1 MKQVLVSVIVP
12 VYNQEKYLRQTM
24 DCICGQTYR
33 NLEIIMVDDGST
45 DSSPAILAEYAAKD
59 SRVRVLTQKNQYA
72 GVARNYGM
80 REAHGEYY
88 SLLDSDDLF
97 EPDMIEQM
105 VARAQET
112 QADIVICR
120 ADTFDEANGRR
131 PMPWQMK
138 DKYMEGVERR
148 LFSPSQSVPWC
159 IFQFLIGWSWDKL
172 YRADFVKK
180 HDLQFAATR
189 HSNDGPFVFPSLVA
203 AQGVSIVDEKPL
215 VHYRVSATQLS
226 STGSMTKAP
235 TSCLD
240 SIETIY
246 GKIEELGVS
255 PDVLDAFYCWVA
267 QYIHWNINQLFG
279 EARWELI
286 RAVRER
292 IEDRF
297 HVVEQLRRIRGQEK
311 NAPLC
316 RDAEPCFITYE
327 SMVAPVISVSIPTY
341 NAGEF
346 LYEALDSLLSQDVRR
361 MEIICVNDGSKDNSL
376 SILQEYERKD
386 TRIRII
392 DVPNGGYGKAMNLGL
407 GAAVGKYFA
416 IFEPDDYLPQGA
428 YRTLLDMAEGNSL
441 DIAKGCIAQFYEKD
455 GKRVVEP
462 DGNVE
467 PGRVICPREYL
478 PSFKFNMCT
487 VTCLYN
493 MEFLRRHE
501 IRYNETPGA
510 SYQDNGMH
518 MLSFAY
524 ADRLMC
530 TKDVVY
536 MYRVDNVN
544 SSIHQF
550 AAKPY
555 AMRDEFAYI
564 RERLMET
571 PEIWEQV
578 KTAWLY
584 KRFSAHMNTFSKIC
598 NGTKMDYLHDLR
610 RELLPYERYD
620 MSLFWYG
627 MKREFFEL
635 MVSPEYMMAQQMLR
649 GLALPGA
656 TASPAAKPEKNSSWY
671 GIPLWMVRRSV
682 GRARYLLFGF
692 IPLWEEREKNGI
704 RKYRLL
710 GIPVRR
716 KKK

>member
-1 MKQVLVSVIVP
+1 MKQALVSVIVP
-12 VYNQEKYLRQTM
+12 VYNQEKYLRQTL
-24 DCICGQTYR
+24 DSICGQTYR

-59 SRVRVLTQKNQYA
+59 SRIIVLTQKNQYA

-80 REAHGEYY
+80 QKAQGEYY
-88 SLLDSDDLF
+88 SLLDSDDIF

-112 QADIVICR
+112 QADIVVCR
-120 ADTFDEANGRR
+120 ADTFDEENGRR

-138 DKYMEGVERR
+138 DKYLEGVERR
-148 LFSPSQSVPWC
+148 RFVPSESVPWC

-180 HDLQFAATR
+180 HGLQFAATR

-203 AQGVSIVDEKPL
+203 AQVVSIVDEKPL
-215 VHYRVSATQLS
+215 VHYRVSSTQLS

-246 GKIEELGVS
+246 AKIEGLKASAGVM
-255 PDVLDAFYCWVA
+255 DAFYCWVA

-279 EARWELI
+279 EARWALI
-286 RAVRER
+286 RAVRDR
-292 IEDRF
+292 IEPRF
-297 HVVEQLRRIRGQEK
+297 RIVEHLRRIRTQEQ

-316 RDAEPCFITYE
+316 RDAEPCFVTYE
-327 SMVAPVISVSIPTY
+327 SMVAPTISVSIPTY
-341 NAGEF
+341 NAAEF
-346 LYEALDSLLSQDVRR
+346 LHEALDSLIVQDVRC
-361 MEIICVNDGSKDNSL
+361 MEIICVNDGSRDNSL

-386 TRIRII
+386 TRLRII

-407 GAAVGKYFA
+407 DAAVGKYFA
-416 IFEPDDYLPQGA
+416 IFEPDDYLPKGA
-428 YRTLLDMAEGNSL
+428 YRTLLDMAEGHSL
-441 DIAKGCIAQFYEKD
+441 DISKGCIAQFYEKN
-455 GKRVVEP
+455 GQRVVEA

-467 PGRVICPREYL
+467 AGRVICPREYL
-478 PSFKFNMCT
+478 QSFKFNMCT

-493 MEFLRRHE
+493 MAFLRRHR

-524 ADRLMC
+524 AERLMC

-555 AMRDEFAYI
+555 AMRDEFTYI
-564 RERLMET
+564 RERLLET
-571 PEIWEQV
+571 PEVWEQV
-578 KTAWLY
+578 KSAWLF
-584 KRFSAHMNTFSKIC
+584 KRFSAHMNTFPKIC
-598 NGTKMDYLHDLR
+598 NGIKMEYLHDLR

-620 MSLFWYG
+620 TSLFWYG

-635 MVSPEYMMAQQMLR
+635 MISPEYMLGQQMLR

-656 TASPAAKPEKNSSWY
+656 APKAIKPEKSSCWY
-671 GIPLWMVRRSV
+671 GLPLWMVRRSH
-682 GRARYLLFGF
+682 GRVRHLLFGF

-704 RKYRLL
+704 VKCKFL
-710 GIPVRR
+710 GIPIGR
-716 KKK
+716 KRK